1 MKKIFL
7 SVALMTPVLLALSQ
21 YAAAQTPPVPP
32 ALPFD
37 GHAHGADAS
46 LPPPPPPVGSGASA
60 GMVTNDADA
69 SAGNLRVVLVMGP
82 VATVEELD
90 QSGKALRTTTLKD
103 GGTAIF
109 KGKRF
114 KAQVKDGEVSLASG
128 GQLQLLGAA
137 NSVTVEAEKPDAAAA
152 SAQLSAGEGVHEL
165 KMDQSVF
172 SNSSGNNSNGSHNN
186 NSSNG
191 VNRF

>member
-1 MKKIFL
+1 MKKICISL
-7 SVALMTPVLLALSQ
+7 ALMAPVLLALSQ
-21 YAAAQTPPVPP
+21 YAAAQTAPVPP

-37 GHAHGADAS
+37 GRAHGADAS

-60 GMVTNDADA
+60 SMGANDTDT

-114 KAQVKDGEVSLASG
+114 KVQVKDGEVSLASG

-137 NSVTVEAEKPDAAAA
+137 NSVAVDVEKTGAAV
-152 SAQLSAGEGVHEL
+152 SGESMSAGEGVHEV

-172 SNSSGNNSNGSHNN
+172 SNSSGNNSNGNRN

-191 VNRF
+191 VSRF

>member
-7 SVALMTPVLLALSQ
+7 SVALMTPVLLAFSQ
-21 YAAAQTPPVPP
+21 YAAAQTQPVPP

-37 GHAHGADAS
+37 GRAHGADAT
-46 LPPPPPPVGSGASA
+46 LPPPPPPVGGAAA
-60 GMVTNDADA
+60 GVVANDTDA

-82 VATVEELD
+82 VATVEEVD
-90 QSGKALRTTTLKD
+90 QGGKALRTTTLKD
-103 GGTAIF
+103 GSTAIF

-114 KAQVKDGEVSLASG
+114 KAQVKDGEVSLAYG
-128 GQLQLLGAA
+128 GQLQVLGSA
-137 NSVTVEAEKPDAAAA
+137 NSVPVEQEKTGGAT
-152 SAQLSAGEGVHEL
+152 SSESLSAGEGVHDL

-172 SNSSGNNSNGSHNN
+172 SNSSGNNSNGNRN

-191 VNRF
+191 VSRF

>member
-21 YAAAQTPPVPP
+21 YAAAQTQPVPP

-37 GHAHGADAS
+37 GRAHGADAS

-60 GMVTNDADA
+60 GVVANGTDA

-82 VATVEELD
+82 VATVEEVD
-90 QSGKALRTTTLKD
+90 QTGKALRTTTLKD

-114 KAQVKDGEVSLASG
+114 KAQVKDGEVSLAYG
-128 GQLQLLGAA
+128 GQLQVLGSAD
-137 NSVTVEAEKPDAAAA
+137 SVPVEQEKTGGTT
-152 SAQLSAGEGVHEL
+152 SSESLSAGEGVHEL

-172 SNSSGNNSNGSHNN
+172 SNSSGNNSNGNRN

-191 VNRF
+191 VSRF

>member
-7 SVALMTPVLLALSQ
+7 SVALMAPVLVALSQ

-37 GHAHGADAS
+37 GRAHGADAS
-46 LPPPPPPVGSGASA
+46 MPPPPPPVGSSASTGVA
-60 GMVTNDADA
+60 ANDTDA

-82 VATVEELD
+82 VATVEEVD

-114 KAQVKDGEVSLASG
+114 KAQVKDGEVSLAYG
-128 GQLQLLGAA
+128 GQLQVLGSA
-137 NSVTVEAEKPDAAAA
+137 NSVPVEPEKAGGAA
-152 SAQLSAGEGVHEL
+152 SSESLSAGEGVHEL
-165 KMDQSVF
+165 KLDQSVF

-191 VNRF
+191 VSRF